1 MHKTMATLHAPDQA
15 SVWDQALDWLL
26 LSQAKPQDKTIADQ
40 LAAWLAEDP
49 RHQQA
54 YSKAAK
60 VWQLTGDAPAA
71 TLGTADI
78 PLAPAA
84 ATPHRLP
91 RRLPPRRWRWAPA
104 AMAMG
109 LCLAFLL
116 SPQGERLVWSDYHT
130 GTNQQKSVTL
140 PDGSRV
146 ILDAESAISV
156 DQTGQQRRVTLLQG
170 RAFFEVS
177 HDQTRPFL
185 VTAGNAVV
193 RVTGTAFGVDR
204 AKDEVRVEVERGS
217 VAVAT
222 HEQDQTQDQDQAHDS
237 RTVALTPGQRAEV
250 SATSGA
256 ISVGP
261 VAPSHLATWRSGHLV
276 VEGAR
281 LAEIVTALRPHYQG
295 LILLQ
300 APKLAERKITGVFDL
315 SHPQDALQTIVALQ
329 GGEISQISPYVIRIT
344 D

>member
-1 MHKTMATLHAPDQA
+1 MHKTMAAPHPPDQA

-26 LSQAKPQDKTIADQ
+26 LSQAKPQDKTVTDQ

-49 RHQQA
+49 RHHQA

-60 VWQLTGDAPAA
+60 VWRLTGDAPAV
-71 TLGTADI
+71 TLGTAD
-78 PLAPAA
+78 APQA
-84 ATPHRLP
+84 PGVRP
-91 RRLPPRRWRWAPA
+91 SRRLHPRPRRWRWAPA
-104 AMAMG
+104 AIALG
-109 LCLAFLL
+109 LCCAFLL
-116 SPQGERLVWSDYHT
+116 SPPGERVIWSDYHT
-130 GTNQQKSVTL
+130 GTNQQKTVTL

-146 ILDAESAISV
+146 TLDAESAIAV
-156 DQTGQQRRVTLLQG
+156 DQTSQQRRLTLLQG
-170 RAFFEVS
+170 RAFFEVTP
-177 HDQTRPFL
+177 DQARPFL
-185 VTAGNAVV
+185 VSADKALI

-204 AKDEVRVEVERGS
+204 AKDKVRVEVEHGS

-222 HEQDQTQDQDQAHDS
+222 HDQARDS

-250 SATSGA
+250 STTSGA

-276 VEGAR
+276 VEGAP
-281 LAEIVTALRPHYQG
+281 LTEIVAALRPHYQG

-315 SHPQDALQTIVALQ
+315 AHPQDALQTIVALQ
-329 GGEISQISPYVIRIT
+329 GGEISQISPYLIRIT